1 MTESSTAPVTSCPAC
16 GAAASGRFC
25 AQCGAAIATRACARC
40 TAALRP
46 GARFCHRC
54 GQPTAAAAP
63 PAAPAGSSSRL
74 PWLIAGICTIGAVA
88 LVALRGINTQNAP
101 KAPPPLPDQVPSPAA
116 AGAAPGGATTD
127 ISQMSPA
134 ERFNRLFNRVMRAA
148 GAGDS
153 AQALQFAPMAVSAYG
168 MLGTTPSADERLHVG
183 LVYLVQGDTRAV
195 TAVADTLLAQNPDH
209 LFGYVLRGEAAR
221 MAGEQGALAKAKAD
235 FAARDAREAT
245 RADRPEYQEH
255 QPLLDDFR
263 K

>member
-1 MTESSTAPVTSCPAC
+1 MTESSTTPSTSCPSC

-25 AQCGAAIATRACARC
+25 AQCGAATATLACGRC

-54 GQPTAAAAP
+54 GQPTVAAAP
-63 PAAPAGSSSRL
+63 VPSVASSRL
-74 PWLIAGICTIGAVA
+74 PWLIAGLCTIGAIS
-88 LVALRGINTQNAP
+88 LVTLLGINTQNAP
-101 KAPPPLPDQVPSPAA
+101 KAPPPLPDQVPAPAA

-195 TAVADTLLAQNPDH
+195 TALADTLLVQNPDH
-209 LFGYVLRGEAAR
+209 LFGYILRGEAAR
-221 MAGEQGALAKAKAD
+221 LAGDQAALTRAKAD
-235 FAARDAREAT
+235 FAARDAREAA

-255 QPLLDDFR
+255 RPLLDDFR